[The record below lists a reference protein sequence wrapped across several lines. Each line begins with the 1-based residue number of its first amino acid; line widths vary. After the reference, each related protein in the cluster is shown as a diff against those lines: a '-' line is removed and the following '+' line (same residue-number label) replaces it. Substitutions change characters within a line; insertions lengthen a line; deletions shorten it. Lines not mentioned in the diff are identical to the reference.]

1 MTGMHTTLFA
11 DDEENILLS
20 LRRLFRDELENVLN
34 DVDDIEDTRV

>member
-20 LRRLFRDELENVLN
+20 LRSLFRDELENVLN
-34 DVDDIEDTRV
+34 NIDDIEDTRV